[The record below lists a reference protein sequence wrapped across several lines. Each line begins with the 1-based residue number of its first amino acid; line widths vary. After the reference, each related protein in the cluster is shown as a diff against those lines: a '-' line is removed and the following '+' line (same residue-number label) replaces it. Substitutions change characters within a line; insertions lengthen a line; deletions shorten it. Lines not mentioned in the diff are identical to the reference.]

1 MNLVAEARRSHSPTP
16 TQRQWLRRGID
27 QPGCKLPLFDE
38 FGQHIDQRTVR
49 ACIEQGWAEP
59 WYRNPLKP
67 EWMVCKLTALGRAV
81 AIRGSA
87 LKLVH
92 SRS

>member
-1 MNLVAEARRSHSPTP
+1 MNLVAAEARRSHLPTP
-16 TQRQWLRRGID
+16 NQRLWLRRGMD
-27 QPGCKLPLFDE
+27 QPGGKLPLFDE
-38 FGQHIDQRTVR
+38 FGQHIDPRTIR

-81 AIRGSA
+81 AIRGIR
-87 LKLVH
+87 LELVH
-92 SRS
+92 SK